1 MWHAIAKCIRS
12 SLVLVLLLGVF
23 QAAPAAEKATEAKP
37 KAGPRA
43 KARAKAKADLQVIPK
58 VTKDQVICFAL
69 YTVHNH
75 IVGHDGGSSL
85 PRAARRNGGLRGP
98 DPAGSIWDFDIWICF
113 DFHAPFGAGLRSA
126 RVSDPSVRR
135 GSPTPPKPPTEGLQF
150 GFRPPFGAGL
160 RPRRNRRPKVSNSGS
175 APYAIPFGVLIFGS
189 WLCFGFRASHF
200 EFPRYGFFFA
210 ALRCF
215 A

>member
-98 DPAGSIWDFDIWICF
+98 APAGSIWDFDIWICF

-135 GSPTPPKPPTEGLQF
+135 GSP
-150 GFRPPFGAGL
+150 FGAGL
-160 RPRRNRRPKVSNSGS
+160 RPLRSARVSDPAETADRRSPIRVPRHTRFRLGS
-175 APYAIPFGVLIFGS
+175 
-189 WLCFGFRASHF
+189 
-200 EFPRYGFFFA
+200 
-210 ALRCF
+210 
-215 A
+215 